1 MADKENSND
10 KSKNEVTY
18 EDVVRAVEELRSSNQ
33 VLTMTSIRESLGN
46 KGSVTQIA
54 KHLKKWVS
62 DSADANKG
70 QDKSQDKSQDKNQ
83 DNVSESKTDL
93 DKTEKNISG
102 EGDINKSDNKSN
114 NKSKDAKQSG
124 LLRSRSGVKSVKVS
138 KKSKDKESTESTENT
153 SNKDNIDNKQ
163 NKTNIQQP
171 PRKKHKGPVD
181 TYAQKAGFKEDHL
194 SSQVEFEPLT
204 TAELNKL
211 DKQDMVIKIRQLQS
225 VISREQNRTE
235 TAEKLTSEANDYAQ
249 SLKDQVGYRINDLKD
264 SMTVQVSQLKNQIRE
279 FKQQADEDLNY
290 YRVQLEKATAKMV
303 DKK

>member
-1 MADKENSND
+1 MADKENSKEKSKEN
-10 KSKNEVTY
+10 SKNEISY

-33 VLTMTSIRESLGN
+33 VLTMTSIRESLGS

-62 DSADANKG
+62 ESADANNPK
-70 QDKSQDKSQDKNQ
+70 DNSKSQDDGDLSKANIDKAG
-83 DNVSESKTDL
+83 
-93 DKTEKNISG
+93 KNISG
-102 EGDINKSDNKSN
+102 EGDINKSDNKS
-114 NKSKDAKQSG
+114 KDPKQSG

-138 KKSKDKESTESTENT
+138 RKFKDKENTENTESTENT
-153 SNKDNIDNKQ
+153 ENTDNKQ

-211 DKQDMVIKIRQLQS
+211 DKQELIIKTRQLQS

-235 TAEKLTSEANDYAQ
+235 TAEKLTSEANVYAQ
-249 SLKDQVGYRINDLKD
+249 ALKDQVGYRINDLKD

-279 FKQQADEDLNY
+279 FKLQADEDLNY